1 VQAAKAAAHGPDRGR
16 DAKSSDRLRAAAGPR
31 TQRRMREPGVGG
43 LPVVPLAIGGLLFG
57 VLVAVAYVQA
67 NKTKPTAP
75 PPTATQAAP
84 PPVAS
89 TPSGGGV
96 AADDPVPDPR
106 RGKETRTFPQWMA
119 MAHEEVARAWKI
131 AIGREDAAKDRLAE
145 SRRRFEAA
153 GAPGSAVAVLAD
165 AERALGGAPPP
176 GKLPPHFST
185 EGLPPSTDP
194 ATPPPPP
201 PDDEE
206 VVAKPVAGGPVA
218 SRPEPSKPAPSK
230 PEPSK
235 PEPSKPEPAKP
246 SKPPRKPA
254 SDPGAV
260 VPPSVST
267 ALDADYLA
275 RRAQATD
282 AAGLLKLARWAEGQE
297 LFEEQKDAL
306 VLAVRAEPESARVR
320 KELDDVLAEERKH
333 ARFETPWRRDT
344 PILFVETNTSQA
356 LLHFYCDSVVAFF
369 KRFSKVFRVPQDPV
383 QAWGR
388 KIGVKIFA
396 NRNDFD
402 RYRREKGSGGG
413 ESTIGFY
420 SLVEKEL
427 VLYHDAEEPEL
438 TLNVLFH
445 EGTHLFCDLALGD
458 RVYNLPI
465 WVREGIAE
473 YFGTARFDREKK
485 DIDYGKVNFWRLY
498 EARPLVEGNNLS
510 LKADLLAVNSKQSFN
525 SQRYALAWALCHM
538 LLEKKRPGT
547 DKYIYRDRFLAYFE
561 GVANRG
567 DPIRTFEANFGQIPP
582 IGEEWKAWI
591 KDIPLSPFDEGRELL
606 YQGDVEKAITLLEKH
621 RADEPKDAKGA
632 YWLARAYEEADRTED
647 AARLYEECT
656 ELDPNHELAHA
667 GLALRSLE
675 LGRAAQAVTAAE
687 GAVRIRA
694 SGSNQLLLAIAAIQ
708 AGEKA
713 KALAALAEAKALL
726 GASRGLLQLEDE
738 AKALP

>member
-1 VQAAKAAAHGPDRGR
+1 
-16 DAKSSDRLRAAAGPR
+16 
-31 TQRRMREPGVGG
+31 M
-43 LPVVPLAIGGLLFG
+43 
-57 VLVAVAYVQA
+57 
-67 NKTKPTAP
+67 
-75 PPTATQAAP
+75 
-84 PPVAS
+84 
-89 TPSGGGV
+89 
-96 AADDPVPDPR
+96 
-106 RGKETRTFPQWMA
+106 
-119 MAHEEVARAWKI
+119 
-131 AIGREDAAKDRLAE
+131 
-145 SRRRFEAA
+145 
-153 GAPGSAVAVLAD
+153 
-165 AERALGGAPPP
+165 
-176 GKLPPHFST
+176 
-185 EGLPPSTDP
+185 
-194 ATPPPPP
+194 
-201 PDDEE
+201 
-206 VVAKPVAGGPVA
+206 
-218 SRPEPSKPAPSK
+218 
-230 PEPSK
+230 
-235 PEPSKPEPAKP
+235 
-246 SKPPRKPA
+246 
-254 SDPGAV
+254 
-260 VPPSVST
+260 VPPSVTT
-267 ALDADYLA
+267 ALDPDYLA
-275 RRAQATD
+275 RRAPVAD

-306 VLAVRAEPESARVR
+306 IHAVRAEPENARVK

-333 ARFETPWRRDT
+333 ARFETPWRRET

-402 RYRREKGSGGG
+402 RYRREKGSGRG
-413 ESTIGFY
+413 ESTVGYY

-427 VLYHDAEEPEL
+427 VLYHDAEDIEE
-438 TLNVLFH
+438 TLNTLFH

-485 DIDYGKVNFWRLY
+485 DVDYGKVNFWRLW
-498 EARPLVEGNNLS
+498 EARPLVENNNLS
-510 LKADLLAVNSKQSFN
+510 LKADLISVNSPSSFN

-547 DKYIYRDRFLAYFE
+547 DKYIYRDKFLAYFE

-567 DPIRTFEANFGQIPP
+567 DPIRTFEATIGQLGPV
-582 IGEEWKAWI
+582 GDEWKAWI
-591 KDIPLSPFDEGRELL
+591 KDIPLSPLDEGLSLL
-606 YQGDVEKAITLLEKH
+606 TQGDFEGAITQLEKH
-621 RADEPKDAKGA
+621 RQAEPKDPKGA
-632 YWLARAYEEADRTED
+632 YWLGRAYEEAERTED
-647 AARLYEECT
+647 AARLYKECI

-675 LGRAAQAVTAAE
+675 LGRAAEAVTAAE

-708 AGEKA
+708 AGEKQ
-713 KALAALAEAKALL
+713 KALTALAEARTLL
-726 GASRGLLQLEDE
+726 GASRGLLALEDE